1 MLSAFVHAALLPL
14 SSRFAFRP
22 GRRCGQYLVRQATL
36 LHLAL
41 RKGNDI
47 GRSCSEDLAIV
58 VAVAPAAALRT
69 IAIAGGHN
77 VVADPLQIA

>member
-1 MLSAFVHAALLPL
+1 
-14 SSRFAFRP
+14 
-22 GRRCGQYLVRQATL
+22 
-36 LHLAL
+36 L